1 MPRAPAQRVYVA
13 GDRHSRA
20 TEANLLA
27 HDASTGRLLYGR
39 QGSESTVVLIDPGA
53 GERGLFDLGPASD
66 NQLYGAAID
75 GDWAIVAAG
84 GVNDLGIHAVY
95 ASRVTG
101 GDQIEVA
108 TRSSD
113 GITSSNPVLYDG

>member
-1 MPRAPAQRVYVA
+1 MDSPANRRSVRNRPGRVLVPVA
-13 GDRHSRA
+13 CLV
-20 TEANLLA
+20 LLLSA
-27 HDASTGRLLYGR
+27 CTSQAIVT
-39 QGSESTVVLIDPGA
+39 P
-53 GERGLFDLGPASD
+53 
-66 NQLYGAAID
+66 AID